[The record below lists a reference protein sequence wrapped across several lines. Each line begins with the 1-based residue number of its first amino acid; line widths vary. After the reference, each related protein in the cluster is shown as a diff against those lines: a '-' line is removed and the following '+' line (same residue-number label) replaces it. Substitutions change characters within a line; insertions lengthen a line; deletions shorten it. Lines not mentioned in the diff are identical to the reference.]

1 MERRLGG
8 TGLCWGWT
16 GLWTS
21 FPYPGTGF
29 SLLHDRT
36 DHLWIPTRL
45 RWVVDQ
51 PVLKGLRPTGLL
63 SGGTPCQPHPRSRPL
78 RVLETETPLPPNSSS
93 SPAPRSFC
101 GHAVQQAAGAALEPL
116 TSSDGASSGF
126 SVLGHEEPGGGTH
139 GLDTAGGAVPR
150 REPQRGWRPPSGWP
164 GGLSAR
170 FGPSSHVADRE
181 VMSPNVILVYSWCSD
196 CSGIPQK

>member
-16 GLWTS
+16 GLWMS

-78 RVLETETPLPPNSSS
+78 RVLETETPLPPQFFIIACSPVLLRTRSSAS
-93 SPAPRSFC
+93 CRCRPGAP
-101 GHAVQQAAGAALEPL
+101 
-116 TSSDGASSGF
+116 
-126 SVLGHEEPGGGTH
+126 
-139 GLDTAGGAVPR
+139 
-150 REPQRGWRPPSGWP
+150 
-164 GGLSAR
+164 
-170 FGPSSHVADRE
+170 DR
-181 VMSPNVILVYSWCSD
+181 L
-196 CSGIPQK
+196 